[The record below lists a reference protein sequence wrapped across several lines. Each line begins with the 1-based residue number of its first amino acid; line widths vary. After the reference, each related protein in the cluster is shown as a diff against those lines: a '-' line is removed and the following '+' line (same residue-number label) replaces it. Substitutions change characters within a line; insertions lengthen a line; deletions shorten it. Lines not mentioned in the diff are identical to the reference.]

1 MSEEIEPWEDVGT
14 NVEDE
19 EEEEEEEGAGVEL
32 VLVEDCDAVVV
43 VVVVV
48 AGVEEADECE
58 GCSFALT

>member
-1 MSEEIEPWEDVGT
+1 M
-14 NVEDE
+14 
-19 EEEEEEEGAGVEL
+19 EL

-58 GCSFALT
+58 GCSFVLT